1 MAGDIHALIR
11 LKKFAVDEARRAL
24 GELLAHEAELTRREQ
39 ALEAGVRREQELATA
54 DPTGIAAMAYG
65 RFAESVV
72 LDRARFADARRKL
85 DAAIAKQQD
94 VVAEAFNEFKTAEI
108 LQRQREARAAYERER
123 KEQIVLD
130 EIAAI
135 NHARRRAEAAA

>member
-11 LKKFAVDEARRAL
+11 LKKFAVDEARRGL

-39 ALEAGVRREQELATA
+39 ALEAGVRREQELAAA
-54 DPTGIAAMAYG
+54 DTTGLSAMAYG

-72 LDRARFADARRKL
+72 IDRGRFAAARRNL
-85 DAAIAKQQD
+85 EAAIAKQQD
-94 VVAEAFNEFKTAEI
+94 AVAEAFNAFKTAEI
-108 LQRQREARAAYERER
+108 LQRQRDARAAYARAR
-123 KEQIVLD
+123 KEQDTLD

-135 NHARRRAEAAA
+135 NHARRLAGAAA

>member
-24 GELLAHEAELTRREQ
+24 GELLAHEAELTRRQQ
-39 ALEAGVRREQELATA
+39 ALEAGVRREQELASV
-54 DPTGIAAMAYG
+54 DPTGISAMAYG

-72 LDRARFADARRKL
+72 QDRARFAEARRRIE
-85 DAAIAKQQD
+85 AAIAQQQD
-94 VVAEAFNEFKTAEI
+94 AVAAAFNEFKTAEI
-108 LQRQREARAAYERER
+108 LQRQRDRRAAYDRAR
-123 KEQIVLD
+123 KEQIALD

-135 NHARRRAEAAA
+135 NHARRHAVA

>member
-24 GELLAHEAELTRREQ
+24 GELLAHEAELTRRQQ
-39 ALEAGVRREQELATA
+39 ALEAGVRREQELAAA
-54 DPTGIAAMAYG
+54 DSTGLSAMAYG

-72 LDRARFADARRKL
+72 LDRARFAEARRKIE
-85 DAAIAKQQD
+85 AAIAQQQD
-94 VVAEAFNEFKTAEI
+94 VVAEAFTEFKTAEI
-108 LQRQREARAAYERER
+108 LQRQRDRRAAYDRAR
-123 KEQIVLD
+123 KEQVALD

-135 NHARRRAEAAA
+135 NHARRHAVA

>member
-24 GELLAHEAELTRREQ
+24 GELLAHEAELTRRQQ
-39 ALEAGVRREQELATA
+39 ALEAGVRREQELASA
-54 DPTGIAAMAYG
+54 DPTGISAMAYG

-72 LDRARFADARRKL
+72 QDRARFAEARRRIE
-85 DAAIAKQQD
+85 AAIAQQQD
-94 VVAEAFNEFKTAEI
+94 AVAAAFNEFKTAEI
-108 LQRQREARAAYERER
+108 LQRQRDRRAAYDRAR
-123 KEQIVLD
+123 KEQVALD

-135 NHARRRAEAAA
+135 NHARRHAVA